1 MKTLL
6 PLYLLFLPRSGG
18 PGLRNTVYSPVKG
31 NDLTDSGDCMDRR
44 PLSETYYIII
54 QSVTG
59 GFRNGKRHD
68 ESGDFEESDSVT
80 I

>member
-1 MKTLL
+1 M
-6 PLYLLFLPRSGG
+6 F
-18 PGLRNTVYSPVKG
+18 SPVKG
-31 NDLTDSGDCMDRR
+31 NDFTDSGDCMDRR
-44 PLSETYYIII
+44 PLSETYYIIF